1 MPHHLSKEG
10 SPLTKRL
17 AALALAGALCLCLLT
32 GCKKDA
38 VNFIYY
44 TSDAIAT
51 LDPQLA
57 STPAELTAVK
67 NMFAG
72 LYRLDGEGRA
82 VPDRA
87 RGVEISADGLVY
99 TFTLDPEDVFTD
111 GGEITVPVT
120 AKDYVF
126 ALRRLLDPATGAPSA
141 RSFLSLRG
149 AAEVLAGAAR
159 PESLGVRAVSDTVLE
174 IALASPD
181 DGLPAKLATA
191 GAMPCNEEFFDS
203 TAGAYGLSVKAILGN
218 GAFQPTGWSQ
228 ANGLTLRRLRGDEGD
243 LVNRIRLVPDD
254 GGSTAAARLA
264 DGLQDGAL
272 AAADQETQLAGYP
285 SQTFETTVWTL
296 VFNCADEALSNLSIR
311 QALASVAQLS
321 GEDLAGLGH
330 LRAADGLVPGS
341 ARLTGGGGYRD
352 AVGGAL
358 PSLAEAQSYSLYRLG
373 LSELGVERLSGLQ
386 VLIPETEPWG
396 ELYPVINQRWQR
408 SLSAFFSVQAL
419 PESELLARVRK
430 GEFDIALLPLT
441 MTSSGPETL
450 LTGFLSDEAANP
462 ARYQSAAFDGFA
474 RQGLAATTSQA
485 QAAAWGAA
493 ERQLLSDA
501 ALAPLAFQSSGFYL
515 APDLQGVVVSPFG
528 PVIDLTGASRK

>member
-1 MPHHLSKEG
+1 M
-10 SPLTKRL
+10 TKRL
-17 AALALAGALCLCLLT
+17 AALTLAGMLCLCLLT

-44 TSDAIAT
+44 TSDAITT

-72 LYRLDGEGRA
+72 LYRLDEAGRA
-82 VPDRA
+82 APDRA
-87 RGVEISADGLVY
+87 QETEVSADGLVY
-99 TFTLDPEDVFTD
+99 TFTLDPDDVFTD
-111 GGEITVPVT
+111 GDKITVPVT
-120 AKDYVF
+120 ARDYVF
-126 ALRRLLDPATGAPSA
+126 ALQRLLDPATGAPSA
-141 RSFLSLRG
+141 RSFLSIRG
-149 AAEVLAGAAR
+149 AAEVLSGAAR
-159 PESLGVRAVSDTVLE
+159 PASLGVRAVSDTVLE
-174 IALASPD
+174 ITLSTPD
-181 DGLPAKLATA
+181 DGLPAKLASA
-191 GAMPCNEEFFDS
+191 GAMPCNEAFFDS
-203 TAGAYGLSVKAILGN
+203 TAGAYGLSVGTVLGN
-218 GAFQPTGWSQ
+218 GAFQPTAWS
-228 ANGLTLRRLRGDEGD
+228 AASGLTLRRLRGDEND

-254 GGSTAAARLA
+254 GGSTAAERLA
-264 DGLQDGAL
+264 EGQQDGAL
-272 AAADQETQLAGYP
+272 ASADQQSQLSGYP

-296 VFNCADEALSNLSIR
+296 VFNCADDSLTNLSIR
-311 QALASVAQLS
+311 QALASVARLSAEDLS
-321 GEDLAGLGH
+321 GLVH

-341 ARLTGGGGYRD
+341 AQLTGGSPYRD
-352 AVGGAL
+352 AVGDAM

-396 ELYPVINQRWQR
+396 DLYPIINQRWQR

-430 GEFDIALLPLT
+430 GEFDIALIPLS

-462 ARYQSAAFDGFA
+462 ARYHSTAFDSFA
-474 RQGLAATTSQA
+474 RQGLSAAASAA

-493 ERQLLSDA
+493 ERQLLGDA
-501 ALAPLAFQSSGFYL
+501 AVAPLAFQSSGFYL
-515 APDLQGVVVSPFG
+515 APDLKGVVVSPFG